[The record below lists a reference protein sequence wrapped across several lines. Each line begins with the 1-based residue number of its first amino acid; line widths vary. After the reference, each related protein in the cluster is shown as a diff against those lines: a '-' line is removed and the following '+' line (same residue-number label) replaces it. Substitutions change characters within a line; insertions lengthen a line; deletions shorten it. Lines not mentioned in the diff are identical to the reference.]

1 MKGPEYLHFMAVNKK
16 NKVIGLKLLVTV
28 GVWYGKTQ
36 YLPIQLSRK
45 NAVTLTTQKLK
56 SVVLEKNTTFLAH
69 STSHL
74 AVLLIWSPSG
84 VSLSLSH
91 THIGLP

>member
-1 MKGPEYLHFMAVNKK
+1 MCRGNRRELPYKNDVFPFMAVN
-16 NKVIGLKLLVTV
+16 
-28 GVWYGKTQ
+28 YRCDGKTQ

-45 NAVTLTTQKLK
+45 NAMTLTKQNLK
-56 SVVLEKNTTFLAH
+56 SVVVKKNTTFLAN
-69 STSHL
+69 STCHL
-74 AVLLIWSPSG
+74 AVLLIWSPSW